1 LGKANRK
8 KKQNPIHTGGDLQ
21 EHAGAFPLWVVA
33 ALCLVAFLAYAHTLS
48 FDFVYDD
55 DGQVLRNPWIRD
67 WSQVGNFFFAD
78 VWSFTS
84 IQRGGSN
91 YYRPFHMLAHAIGYA
106 ISGLKPWGFH
116 LINILLHCFN
126 TWMVVLIARRLTRD
140 KRIGIIGG
148 LIFALHP
155 VHAESV
161 SWVAGVTDP
170 LCAVFYF
177 SALYVYLNE
186 DPSKSRKIALYGALL
201 FFGALLSKEM
211 AFTLPLMALWWDICS
226 RRKYYWGRYAAM
238 AASFG
243 VYTALRIHAL
253 NQFNV
258 SKASVK
264 LTFHDQ
270 VLSSVVLMG
279 EYLAKAFVPFNIN
292 AFHVFH
298 PTVSAGDI
306 RFLASALMILGFIV
320 SAWIFRKN
328 GLVLFLIGFIPISLI
343 PVLNITSIGENVFA
357 DRYLY
362 IPSLASC
369 LLIALLIKRAA
380 QVRIPKLEI
389 AEKKAIYGMSGGIC
403 LVFAFL
409 LYVNSS
415 IWSNN
420 ILLYTETLKHS
431 PDSAIMSASLA
442 WSYFKEDKI
451 PEAEYWLHRSE
462 DNWKNSFLKSEALY
476 TSAYVGLSSVYLRQ
490 GKYAEALEY
499 LHKAYALAPRDTKVL
514 LNYATV
520 LIYMKN
526 YDEARKIVEETIS
539 INPRNEIPYNNL
551 AYIFLQQNE
560 PDKAIASALKAL
572 DIFPKYGDAYLN
584 LARGYVAKGLIPQ
597 AREAYAA
604 AGQINPA
611 LKPTIDQELSRIK

>member
-1 LGKANRK
+1 LGKTSKK
-8 KKQNPIHTGGDLQ
+8 KKQNPAETSDDLQ
-21 EHAGAFPLWVVA
+21 KRANTFSIWIIA
-33 ALCLVAFLAYAHTLS
+33 ALCLVAFLAYAHTLW

-67 WSQVGNFFFAD
+67 WSQVAHFFFAD
-78 VWSFTS
+78 VWSFIS

-91 YYRPFHMLAHAIGYA
+91 YYRPFHMLAHAIGYTV
-106 ISGLKPWGFH
+106 SGLRPYGFH

-126 TWMVVLIARRLTRD
+126 TWMVALIAYRLTRD
-140 KRIGIIGG
+140 KQVSIVGG

-161 SWVAGVTDP
+161 SWIAGVTDP

-177 SALYVYLNE
+177 SALYLYLNE
-186 DPSKSRKIALYGALL
+186 DRSKGKKIALLGALL

-211 AFTLPLMALWWDICS
+211 AFTLPLMAVWWDLCS
-226 RRKYYWGRYAAM
+226 RKNLYWGRYAAM
-238 AASFG
+238 VVTFG
-243 VYTALRIHAL
+243 VYSALRIHAL
-253 NQFNV
+253 TQFNV
-258 SKASVK
+258 SKASMK
-264 LTFHDQ
+264 LSFHDQ
-270 VLSSVVLMG
+270 ILSSAVLMG

-306 RFLASALMILGFIV
+306 RFLLSALVILGFIW

-328 GLVLFLIGFIPISLI
+328 GRVLFLIGFIPLSLI
-343 PVLNITSIGENVFA
+343 PVLNINSIGENVFA

-369 LLIALLIKRAA
+369 VLIPLLIRRAA
-380 QVRIPKLEI
+380 RVRIPKLEI
-389 AEKKAIYGMSGGIC
+389 SEKKLFYGTSGGIC

-431 PDSAIMSASLA
+431 PDSAIIAASLG
-442 WSYFKEDKI
+442 WRYFEAGRIQD
-451 PEAEYWLHRSE
+451 AEYWLNRSE
-462 DNWKNSFLKSEALY
+462 ENWEKSFLKSEALF
-476 TSAYVGLSSVYLRQ
+476 TASYVGLSSVYLRQ
-490 GKYAEALEY
+490 GKYTEALEC
-499 LHKAYALAPRDTKVL
+499 LKKAYAQAPSDAKVL
-514 LNYATV
+514 QNYASI
-520 LIYMKN
+520 LIYMKDYN
-526 YDEARKIVEETIS
+526 EARKIIEKTIS

-551 AYIFLQQNE
+551 SYIFLQQNE
-560 PDKAIASALKAL
+560 PDKAIESAQMALK
-572 DIFPKYGDAYLN
+572 IFPKYSDAYLN
-584 LARGYVAKGLIPQ
+584 LARGYAAKGLIPQ

-604 AGQINPA
+604 AQQFNPA
-611 LKPTIDQELSRIK
+611 LKPTIDQELSRIP